1 VIIVAKATWSIG
13 CKIHGSRLAS
23 EMIRL
28 KSFTR
33 VDESSSLRADDQEKS
48 VILKM
53 SVRALRQSAGTLH
66 RTIASAQKIER

>member
-1 VIIVAKATWSIG
+1 MT
-13 CKIHGSRLAS
+13 
-23 EMIRL
+23 RL